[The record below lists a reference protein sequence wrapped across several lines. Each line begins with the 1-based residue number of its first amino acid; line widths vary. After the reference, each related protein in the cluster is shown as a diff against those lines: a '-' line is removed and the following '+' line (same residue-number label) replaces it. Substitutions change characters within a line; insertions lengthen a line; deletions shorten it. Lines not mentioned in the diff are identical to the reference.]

1 MSLDILSDAI
11 ILDLETTIAAPKPH
25 FGATPNWPANK
36 IVAVGTRAEYPVCSF
51 SRNWLNSTTR
61 AQGERYEELSASAEN
76 LFSLITNHP
85 NPVLVGHNIGF
96 DLQYLMRMPEWKQS
110 NSKPPRVWDTMKFH
124 HIQRSREAPNPSLE
138 KVAQWWKI
146 PFKKDT
152 EVKERFKMGI
162 GADQIDTELLYEYLS
177 NDVLVTAEIFKLQH
191 DYCNLKGT
199 EFTAYILDIMASVL
213 VTTQMSCTGIKF
225 DTQSAQK
232 ETEELQEKL
241 EALEQRLKL
250 KWEPAWPQEAHL
262 EFNPNSPAQVEAL
275 LWGSEAIKTQYNKV
289 VLDSTG
295 KPVKYKTGKKA
306 GKIKT
311 KLTSS
316 TCSITGL
323 IQDSTRQRFDGN
335 DWECNGSAQVLN
347 NIIKYD
353 TGTAKEFAEDILELR
368 ELTKSIST
376 YFKPYIEYAIN
387 DTIHPNFNHC
397 VAQTGRLTS
406 AKPNMQNISGKGES
420 L

>member
-1 MSLDILSDAI
+1 MGLDILQDSI

-36 IVAVGTRAEYPVCSF
+36 IVAVGTRAEC
-51 SRNWLNSTTR
+51 
-61 AQGERYEELSASAEN
+61 RYEELSASAEN

-85 NPVLVGHNIGF
+85 KPVLVGHNIGF

-124 HIQRSREAPNPSLE
+124 HIQLSREAPNPSLE

-152 EVKERFKMGI
+152 EVKERFKAGI

-191 DYCNLKGT
+191 DYCNLKGP

-213 VTTQMSCTGIKF
+213 VTTQMSCTGIQF
-225 DTQSAQK
+225 DTKSAKK
-232 ETEELQEKL
+232 ETEQLQEKL
-241 EALEQRLKL
+241 ETLEQNLKL
-250 KWEPAWPQEAHL
+250 KWEPLWPKEAHL
-262 EFNPNSPAQVEAL
+262 DFNPNSPAQVEAL
-275 LWGSEAIKTQYNKV
+275 LWGSTEIKARTLESV
-289 VLDSTG
+289 RDEEGELVR
-295 KPVKYKTGKKA
+295 YKTGARKGEVKTKVKEFLESVDTLVHPEAVEKFEAKGWDMKA
-306 GKIKT
+306 G
-311 KLTSS
+311 
-316 TCSITGL
+316 
-323 IQDSTRQRFDGN
+323 
-335 DWECNGSAQVLN
+335 AQTLE
-347 NIIKYD
+347 NIAKYD
-353 TGTAKEFAEDILELR
+353 TGMAKEFAEDILELR

-376 YFKPYIEYAIN
+376 YFKPYIDYAVN